1 MIVSMAIDL
10 DPYKWLC
17 KLICCLFILH
27 FALKAW
33 FDSTQGTP
41 LPPWSVRCQGRVH
54 P

>member
-17 KLICCLFILH
+17 KLMCCLFILH

-41 LPPWSVRCQGRVH
+41 LPPWSVRRQGRVH